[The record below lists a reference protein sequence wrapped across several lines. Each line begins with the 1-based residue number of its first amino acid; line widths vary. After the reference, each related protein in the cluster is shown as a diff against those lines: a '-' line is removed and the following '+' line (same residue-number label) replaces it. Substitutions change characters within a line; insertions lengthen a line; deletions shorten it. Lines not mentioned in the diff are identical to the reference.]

1 MEDYHSPRKT
11 LGDVLIP
18 EEEVPDSYFVPKG
31 RLSTSWQYL
40 KGSKHEPRVDKRTGH
55 EYFYS
60 EGATAFPV
68 LPENPSRTILT
79 IEGVSE
85 SRASSTS

>member
-60 EGATAFPV
+60 EGAMAFPV